1 MNKRHIIIACLV
13 CILCVLSG
21 CGQAITDDISEN
33 AAQVAQDAVDSLYGA
48 TLSLPEF
55 SDIDIRTLM
64 EGKKLEDY
72 TQEELATLTAEEA
85 RIMVAVNYGA
95 SYRSFFQMKDDF
107 TPTEEDWIKI
117 RGLIYCNFY
126 KSFYYTYPDGT
137 KIEVYPVSE
146 IAEPYYELARRQT
159 TVYNDQN
166 LKSQLYMIYPGITAG
181 DISGLSMKSFKI
193 LLIQF
198 YLIPCTTQDEKQ
210 EVIDTV
216 EAMTEDELARMK
228 EMFVWGMTPVYE
240 TSAPV
245 LENAI
250 SDNTASD
257 NMNIQKI
264 L

>member
-1 MNKRHIIIACLV
+1 MNKRYIICLV
-13 CILCVLSG
+13 CSLCVLSG
-21 CGQAITDDISEN
+21 CGQTVTNAVSEN
-33 AAQVAQDAVDSLYGA
+33 AAQAAQDAVDSLYVA

-55 SDIDIRTLM
+55 SDIDVQTLI
-64 EGKKLEDY
+64 EGKKLADY

-95 SYRSFFQMKDDF
+95 SYRSFFQMENDF
-107 TPTEEDWIKI
+107 IPTKEDWIKL
-117 RGLIYCNFY
+117 RGLIYCNLY

-146 IAEPYYELARRQT
+146 IAEPYYELARRQI

-181 DISGLSMKSFKI
+181 DISGLSMESFKI

-198 YLIPCTTQDEKQ
+198 YLIPCTTQEEKQ
-210 EVIDTV
+210 EVIDGV
-216 EAMTEDELARMK
+216 EAMTEDELAYMK

-240 TSAPV
+240 SSV
-245 LENAI
+245 QVSQNAV
-250 SDNTASD
+250 SDNAVSD
-257 NMNIQKI
+257 NIG
-264 L
+264 LDDTP